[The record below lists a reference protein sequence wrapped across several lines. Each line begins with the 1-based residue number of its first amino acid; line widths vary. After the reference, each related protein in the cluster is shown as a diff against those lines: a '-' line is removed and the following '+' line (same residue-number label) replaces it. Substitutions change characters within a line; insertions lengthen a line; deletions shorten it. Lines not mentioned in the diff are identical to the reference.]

1 MVRSS
6 PSSSQSG
13 FALIEVIVSAAV
25 LAMVAL
31 AVLSGIDGATHA
43 SGRERARS
51 VAASLAEQDQERLR
65 SMTITQLA
73 GYEDAPRT
81 VTVDGIDYTVAS
93 TTRWVRDATGN
104 APNCND
110 SNPTSDYLH
119 VRTTVTSRTVGT
131 RTQPVT
137 IDSIVAPPIEYSSTT
152 GTLVVKVTDQAAQP
166 VPNLAVAI
174 AGTTA
179 GTTSDTQTT
188 NDAGCA
194 LFEHVPKGTYTST
207 LNRIGWVDMLG
218 NEVSQKSMTIN
229 AGQLAILPMTYASAA
244 TVNLNVKT
252 YYPCFTAGCTATEI
266 DSKAWKALNI
276 INSQPMRDFPQPPTG
291 GAAAAVAMI
300 PATKLFPFT
309 DKAYGFWTGNCANQN
324 PEKNGNTGYFNAAR
338 SALPTPGQTLT
349 KSVWQPPLN
358 IRVMKDSAGTSMQTS
373 TRDIRMRLKYDDGAG
388 CTDSYEFY
396 TSYKR
401 QDSGWSATNNYGWP
415 SRSTTAY
422 DPGVPYGDYTLCV
435 LDNTANPKKAFIR
448 STPYQNRL
456 PTGNATLL
464 QLYNGSTNPFTTSNT
479 TQTAYSGS
487 AATTAWDS
495 ASCK

>member
-1 MVRSS
+1 
-6 PSSSQSG
+6 
-13 FALIEVIVSAAV
+13 
-25 LAMVAL
+25 
-31 AVLSGIDGATHA
+31 
-43 SGRERARS
+43 
-51 VAASLAEQDQERLR
+51 
-65 SMTITQLA
+65 MTITQLA

-93 TTRWVRDATGN
+93 TTRWVRDSTGN

-131 RTQPVT
+131 RTQPVI

-174 AGTTA
+174 AGTTP

-207 LNRIGWVDMLG
+207 LNRIGWVDMVG

-252 YYPCFTAGCTATEI
+252 YYPCFTAGCAAVEI
-266 DSKAWKALNI
+266 NSKAQHAQNI
-276 INSQPMRDFPQPPTG
+276 INSQPMRDFPQPAA
-291 GAAAAVAMI
+291 GAPVATI
-300 PATKLFPFT
+300 AATKLFPFP
-309 DKAYGFWTGNCANQN
+309 DKAYGFWTGSCANQN

-338 SALPTPGQTLT
+338 SALTTPGGIQT
-349 KSVWQPPLN
+349 KSVWHPPIN
-358 IRVMKDSAGTSMQTS
+358 VRVMKDAAGVSLGQT
-373 TRDIRMRLKYDDGAG
+373 TPPLPHQVLMRLKYDDGAG
-388 CTDSYEFY
+388 CTASYDF
-396 TSYKR
+396 TAMKR
-401 QDSGWSATNNYGWP
+401 TDPGFTTANQYGWP
-415 SRSTTAY
+415 SQTTATY
-422 DPGVPYGDYTLCV
+422 DPGAPFGDYTLCV
-435 LDNTANPKKAFIR
+435 YDPTAVKAFVR
-448 STPYQNRL
+448 SALYQNRT
-456 PTGNATLL
+456 PTGNTSTLL
-464 QLYNGSTNPFTTSNT
+464 LYNGTTNPFTTSNT
-479 TQTAYSGS
+479 TQTAYSG
-487 AATTAWDS
+487 TTATSTWNS
-495 ASCK
+495 ATCK

>member
-73 GYEDAPRT
+73 GYEDPARI
-81 VTVDGIDYTVAS
+81 VNVDGIDYTVTS

-119 VRTTVTSRTVGT
+119 VRTTVTSRVVGS

-137 IDSIVAPPIEYSSTT
+137 IDSIVAPPIEYSSTA

-166 VPNLAVAI
+166 VPNLAVAL

-179 GTTSDTQTT
+179 GTTSDTQVT

-218 NEVSQKSMTIN
+218 NETSQKSMTIN
-229 AGQLAILPMTYASAA
+229 AGQLAILPMTYAAA
-244 TVNLNVKT
+244 AAVNLNVKT
-252 YYPCFTAGCTATEI
+252 YLPCFTAGCAAVEV
-266 DSKAWKALNI
+266 DSKAQKALNI
-276 INSQPMRDFPQPPTG
+276 INSQPMRDFPQPAV
-291 GAAAAVAMI
+291 GAPIAMI
-300 PATKLFPFT
+300 AATKLFPFP
-309 DKAYGFWTGNCANQN
+309 DKAYGFWTGKCANQN

-338 SALPTPGQTLT
+338 SALPNPSQTLT
-349 KSVWQPPLN
+349 KSMWQPPINL
-358 IRVMKDSAGTSMQTS
+358 RVMKDASGASMQTS
-373 TRDIRMRLKYDDGAG
+373 THDIRIRLKYDDGAG
-388 CTDSYEFY
+388 CTDAYEFT

-401 QDSGWSATNNYGWP
+401 VDSGFTTANRYGWP

-422 DPGVPYGDYTLCV
+422 DPGVPFGDYTVCV
-435 LDNTANPKKAFIR
+435 WDATASPQKGFKLT
-448 STPYQNRL
+448 SSYQNRT
-456 PTGNATLL
+456 PTGNASTLL
-464 QLYNGSTNPFTTSNT
+464 LYNTSTSPFSFNVSTPGSTPINSATWTSST
-479 TQTAYSGS
+479 CQ
-487 AATTAWDS
+487 
-495 ASCK
+495 